1 MSVTKKYV
9 SLEKL
14 GLYDEKIK
22 AKIASDD
29 AKVLA
34 DAKAHAEGLA
44 TNYDTAG
51 AAATVQAELDKEV
64 ARAKAREDEIAGLVA
79 TAQDEVDALE
89 TVVAGKAAQ
98 TDLDALAGKVGE
110 VPEDQ
115 TVMGIIANIQENAYD
130 DTELKA
136 EINAELA
143 KKADKT
149 QVATDIE
156 TAVNAEKSARETAVA
171 GVQGAVDALS
181 GTHATDKK
189 ALEDAIA
196 LKASKEE
203 LNAVSDVANAAVKQ
217 ADYDVKV
224 KALEDE
230 DARIVGLVT
239 SEAELARAAEK
250 ANADAIATI
259 KEDVDAFFKDADM
272 TESAKDTLKEL
283 QTYIASDETAASE
296 MAASIQQNKKA
307 IEDHV
312 ATDHD
317 FASADAAL
325 KAELE
330 GKIGAKADSTV
341 VEGISGKVTTLEGEM
356 DAVEGKVTTL
366 EGQMTAV
373 QGAVATK
380 VEQEAYNAK
389 VTELE
394 DADEAQV
401 ERISALEAK
410 FADGDG
416 SVEDMISDAVEAE
429 ATRVDGELA
438 KKVDKVDGKGLSTND
453 LTNELK
459 AQYDAAYTHSQ
470 TAHAPADAQ
479 ANVIESI
486 KVNGSAVTITDKAV
500 DITVPTD
507 NAQLANGAGYLV
519 ANDVAN
525 KADKATTL
533 GGYGIT
539 DAYTSAQTDTAI
551 ANAVGQFVEA
561 SEEEIN
567 AMFPT
572 A

>member
-14 GLYDEKIK
+14 GLYDEKLK
-22 AKIASDD
+22 AKMSADD

-44 TNYDTAG
+44 TNYDPAG
-51 AAATVQAELDKEV
+51 SSATVQGNLETEA
-64 ARAKAREDEIAGLVA
+64 ARAKAREDEIAGIVA
-79 TAQDEVDALE
+79 TAQSEVDALE
-89 TVVAGKAAQ
+89 GVVAGKAAQ

-110 VPEDQ
+110 VPEGQ
-115 TVMGIIANIQENAYD
+115 NVMGIIQNIQENAYD
-130 DTELKA
+130 DTELRGL
-136 EINAELA
+136 IDG
-143 KKADKT
+143 KADKT
-149 QVATDIE
+149 QVATDIAAAVKVE
-156 TAVNAEKSARETAVA
+156 TDARTEAVA
-171 GVQGAVDALS
+171 GVQSAVDTLS
-181 GTHATDKK
+181 QTHTTDKT
-189 ALEDAIA
+189 ALEGAIA
-196 LKASKEE
+196 LKADQTTLDE
-203 LNAVSDVANAAVKQ
+203 VSAIANAAVKQ
-217 ADYDVKV
+217 SDYDTKV
-224 KALEDE
+224 AALEAE
-230 DARIVGLVT
+230 DARIAGLVAT
-239 SEAELARAAEK
+239 EAETARAAEK
-250 ANADAIATI
+250 ANADAIASI

-317 FASADAAL
+317 FAGADAAL

-416 SVEDMISDAVEAE
+416 SVEDMISNAIADEVS
-429 ATRVDGELA
+429 RVDGELA

-459 AQYDAAYTHSQ
+459 AQYDASYAHSQ
-470 TAHAPADAQ
+470 VAHAPADAQ
-479 ANVIESI
+479 ANVIESV

-519 ANDVAN
+519 ANDIAN

-533 GGYGIT
+533 EGYGIA

-551 ANAVGQFVEA
+551 ANAVGQFVEC

>member
-44 TNYDTAG
+44 TNYDPAG
-51 AAATVQAELDKEV
+51 AATTVQGKLDEEV
-64 ARAKAREDEIAGLVA
+64 TRAKAREDEIAGLVA
-79 TAQDEVDALE
+79 TAQGEVDALE
-89 TVVAGKAAQ
+89 EVVAGKAAQ
-98 TDLDALAGKVGE
+98 SDLDALAGKVGE
-110 VPEDQ
+110 VPEGQ
-115 TVMGIIANIQENAYD
+115 NVMGIIQNIQENAYD
-130 DTELKA
+130 DTELRGL
-136 EINAELA
+136 ISGLDTN
-143 KKADKT
+143 KADKT
-149 QVATDIE
+149 QVATDIAN
-156 TAVNAEKSARETAVA
+156 AVKAEEDARKEAVA
-171 GVQGAVDALS
+171 GVQGEVDALEQ
-181 GTHATDKK
+181 THATDKT
-189 ALEDAIA
+189 ALEGAIA
-196 LKASKEE
+196 LKADQTALDE
-203 LNAVSDVANAAVKQ
+203 VSAVANAAVKQ
-217 ADYDVKV
+217 SDYDTKV
-224 KALEDE
+224 AALEAE
-230 DARIVGLVT
+230 DARIAGLVT
-239 SEAELARAAEK
+239 SEAETARAAEK
-250 ANADAIATI
+250 ANADAIAAI

-317 FASADAAL
+317 FASADDAL

-356 DAVEGKVTTL
+356 DVVEGKVTTL

-410 FADGDG
+410 FAEGDG
-416 SVEDMISDAVEAE
+416 SVEDMISNAIADEAS
-429 ATRVDGELA
+429 RVDGELA

-459 AQYDAAYTHSQ
+459 AQYDAAYAHSQ

-479 ANVIESI
+479 ANVIESV
-486 KVNGSAVTITDKAV
+486 KVNGSAVTITNKAV

>member
-1 MSVTKKYV
+1 MADNTILKYV
-9 SLEKL
+9 SLANLQK
-14 GLYDEKIK
+14 YDEKIK
-22 AKIASDD
+22 EHIVATD
-29 AKVLA
+29 ATLKTNL
-34 DAKAHAEGLA
+34 EGQVGVV
-44 TNYDTAG
+44 AG
-51 AAATVQAELDKEV
+51 ALDGEI
-64 ARAKAREDEIAGLVA
+64 ARAKAAEQANA
-79 TAQDEVDALE
+79 AAAQ
-89 TVVAGKAAQ
+89 AAQ
-98 TDLDALAGKVGE
+98 TAVDTLAGKVGT
-110 VPEDQ
+110 VADGK
-115 TVMGIIANIQENAYD
+115 TVMGIIEQIQADAYD
-130 DTELKA
+130 DTEVRGL
-136 EINAELA
+136 ISGLDTN
-143 KKADKT
+143 KADKT
-149 QVATDIE
+149 QVATDIAD
-156 TAVNAEKSARETAVA
+156 AVKVEKEAREAAVS
-171 GVQGAVDALS
+171 GVQGTVDTLTNTVASNKTELE
-181 GTHATDKK
+181 GKINEK
-189 ALEDAIA
+189 ADQTSLD
-196 LKASKEE
+196 
-203 LNAVSDVANAAVKQ
+203 AVSAVANAAVKQ
-217 ADYDVKV
+217 SDYDTKV
-224 KALEDE
+224 AALEAE
-230 DARIVGLVT
+230 DARIAGLVT

-250 ANADAIATI
+250 ANADAIAAI

-296 MAASIQQNKKA
+296 MAASIQKNKKA

-366 EGQMTAV
+366 EGQMTTV
-373 QGAVATK
+373 QVAVATK

-479 ANVIESI
+479 ANVIESV

-567 AMFPT
+567 NLFA
-572 A
+572 